1 MAQAPKQKKEKKE
14 KKPKKQKREKRAP
27 LPRVPLTPAD
37 AAVTAVATIFL
48 AAALIFLALAL
59 DAAVSGDPSGV
70 VRIPIVSGYQ
80 TMPKVIDSVWFAM
93 PDGTFVNGEGQ
104 PFEAPPP
111 YIYGQ
116 DAPKPAEPA
125 VPEVPPQPA
134 AGETP
139 PEEEPDEPE
148 PPEESAERPAGS
160 LPGTQDWTVMV
171 WISRRGGSYHSRSD
185 CEAMDP
191 GTPRE
196 VAVQEAVA
204 LDCLRCQRCW

>member
-1 MAQAPKQKKEKKE
+1 MAKAPKQKKEKKE
-14 KKPKKQKREKRAP
+14 KKRKKEEREKRAP

-59 DAAVSGDPSGV
+59 DAAVSGDPSGIV
-70 VRIPIVSGYQ
+70 HIPIVSGYQ

-93 PDGTFVNGEGQ
+93 PDGTFVNGDGQ

-116 DAPKPAEPA
+116 DAPKAPA
-125 VPEVPPQPA
+125 VPETPPSA
-134 AGETP
+134 AEETL
-139 PEEEPDEPE
+139 PEEEVEEPE
-148 PPEESAERPAGS
+148 PSEESTQAERPVGS